1 MIAVTECILLRL
13 GVDGLSGE
21 SPCMETGKVVVDCT
35 DKVEVVL
42 VSDANDRA
50 MSPSLK
56 YEVTT
61 VEGKFAEQKRS
72 SS

>member
-1 MIAVTECILLRL
+1 MRAVTECILLRL
-13 GVDGLSGE
+13 GVDGLGGKS
-21 SPCMETGKVVVDCT
+21 SCMETDKVVVDCT

-50 MSPSLK
+50 MSSSLN

-61 VEGKFAEQKRS
+61 LEGKFAKHKRS